1 MLLILINPPVMAP
14 TQPPISADPNSDEFK
29 EVYQV
34 ISGLLTGL
42 FQSERYESNLIIE
55 ATDQAV
61 TDFEDGI
68 EQLREAKER
77 SAGRARA

>member
-1 MLLILINPPVMAP
+1 MLFILINPPVMAP
-14 TQPPISADPNSDEFK
+14 TQHPISADPNSDEFK

-42 FQSERYESNLIIE
+42 FQAERYESNLIIE

-68 EQLREAKER
+68 ELLREATER